1 MKRGEKALFTIKS
14 DYGYGSAGSPP
25 KIPGDATLIFEIELF
40 DFHGED
46 ITKDSDM
53 GVVKRIKC
61 NGEGYDQ
68 PNDGSQ
74 VFARNVKVSLNGG
87 IIRLKSN

>member
-1 MKRGEKALFTIKS
+1 MKVGEKAVFTIKS
-14 DYGYGSAGSPP
+14 EYGYGTAGSPP
-25 KIPGDATLIFEIELF
+25 KIPGDATLVFEIELF

-46 ITKDSDM
+46 ISKDSDM
-53 GVVKRIKC
+53 GVVKRMKT

-74 VFARNVKVSLNGG
+74 VVLFLVKYL
-87 IIRLKSN
+87 